1 MTENPKAA
9 STPGVDAPSPGTA
22 SHGAP
27 TTTINAVQQA
37 PAGDPN
43 RSSPVAQRLVQAD
56 GGNIIAFTF
65 APGQSMPEHQA
76 AHPITVQ
83 CLSGYLEF
91 TVEGRT
97 VPMDPGV
104 VIHVAAR
111 VPHEVVCP
119 VNATADSVLLLTMLT
134 GETVGE

>member
-1 MTENPKAA
+1 MTEKPKAD
-9 STPGVDAPSPGTA
+9 STPGVDAA
-22 SHGAP
+22 AGAP
-27 TTTINAVQQA
+27 TTTTINAVQQA
-37 PAGDPN
+37 PAADPN

-56 GGNIIAFTF
+56 GGNIIVFTF

-83 CLSGYLEF
+83 CLSGSLDF

-97 VPMDPGV
+97 VSMDPGV
-104 VIHVAAR
+104 VIHLAAR
-111 VPHEVVCP
+111 VPHDVACP
-119 VNATADSVLLLTMLT
+119 VNATEDSVLLLTMLT